1 MKKHGINGRLKLQK
15 KSGKDARKEMK
26 KTGQNEKWKSF
37 AERKER
43 LEKQNK
49 HKTDQLANETLEDR
63 TARLEH

>member
-1 MKKHGINGRLKLQK
+1 
-15 KSGKDARKEMK
+15 MK

-63 TARLEH
+63 TARLEHLSSLQKKCLENETLLGLNT